1 MRLSFVLMVGLVLG
15 FFAATSCGG
24 RPPCTPASCATGCC
38 DSTGQCI
45 TATSGSA
52 CGTRGG
58 VCTNCGLT
66 ATCVAG
72 SCQQNVGTGA
82 GSSGT
87 GGGSFG
93 GGTAGGTSSAGG
105 TAGGSGAAGGNATAG
120 GNAAGGSATAGGSA
134 AGGGAGGGPS
144 NGSAFCNGL
153 IAAQMRFFAG
163 RPTCP
168 ASFGTLTPDFNLSQC
183 LAAWNVCTTAD
194 RMVLNQIST
203 CMGAAP
209 ICTTGNEDTASS
221 ALIQCVSLSE
231 ALTSTC
237 AMAISPP

>member
-1 MRLSFVLMVGLVLG
+1 MRLSFVLLVGLVLG

-38 DSTGQCI
+38 DSSGQCI

-58 VCTNCGLT
+58 MCTNCGLT

-82 GSSGT
+82 GSSGA

-105 TAGGSGAAGGNATAG
+105 TAGGSGTAGGNATAG
-120 GNAAGGSATAGGSA
+120 GTA
-134 AGGGAGGGPS
+134 AGGGAGGGAS

-153 IAAQMRFFAG
+153 IAAQVRFFAG
-163 RPTCP
+163 RPSCP
-168 ASFGTLTPDFNLSQC
+168 SSFAMLTPEFNLSQC
-183 LAAWNVCTTAD
+183 LAGWNVCTTAD

-209 ICTTGNEDTASS
+209 ICTPGNEDTANS
-221 ALIQCVSLSE
+221 ALIQCLRLSE

>member
-38 DSTGQCI
+38 DSSGQCI

-58 VCTNCGLT
+58 MCTNCGLT

-82 GSSGT
+82 GSSGA

-105 TAGGSGAAGGNATAG
+105 TAGGSGTAGGNATAG
-120 GNAAGGSATAGGSA
+120 GTAAGGGSAGGSA
-134 AGGGAGGGPS
+134 AGGGAGGGAS

-153 IAAQMRFFAG
+153 IAAQVRFLAG
-163 RPTCP
+163 RPSCP
-168 ASFGTLTPDFNLSQC
+168 ASFGPLTPDFNLSQC

-209 ICTTGNEDTASS
+209 ICTPGNEDTASS
-221 ALIQCVSLSE
+221 ALIQCLSLGE